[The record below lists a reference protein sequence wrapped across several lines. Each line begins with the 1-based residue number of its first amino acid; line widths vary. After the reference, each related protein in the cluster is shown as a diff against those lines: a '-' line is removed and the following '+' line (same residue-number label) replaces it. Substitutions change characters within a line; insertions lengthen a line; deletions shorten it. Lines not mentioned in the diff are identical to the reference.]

1 MDKNKIS
8 GISDSNLYSLKKI
21 YIFRFSNKSGSC
33 HEVSKDESEMKN
45 NREENII
52 VDEITK
58 NRIINI
64 FFFLLMWHS

>member
-21 YIFRFSNKSGSC
+21 YLFRFSNKSGSC

-45 NREENII
+45 NREENINCDI
-52 VDEITK
+52 VPK
-58 NRIINI
+58 
-64 FFFLLMWHS
+64 SV